1 MDKPVTLRTFFDAT
15 EAHIIKGLLESE
27 GIEVY
32 LLDEHSAAYVYT
44 PIAVGG
50 IRLVVKQSDI
60 ESAKEIL
67 SSME

>member
-1 MDKPVTLRTFFDAT
+1 MDKFVTLRTFFDAT

-50 IRLVVKQSDI
+50 MRLVVRQSDI
-60 ESAKEIL
+60 EMAEEVL
-67 SSME
+67 SSVD